1 MCRLEARLVVIVELG
16 QQHCRMLCT
25 VSRNQMICSTQ
36 KLLFVKLALLGN
48 SDTYRLPTQATPRL
62 SLISVLSAGSGPSKH
77 SLFSSFSSSIQN
89 SRGSQR
95 FPIKRL
101 ARGEDKWNVTI
112 CEGCRERPL
121 TTSLD
126 THSSRRSRMNL
137 ETSIEVSLY
146 DWLG

>member
-1 MCRLEARLVVIVELG
+1 MHCFAKSNDMFYAEIAFG
-16 QQHCRMLCT
+16 QT
-25 VSRNQMICSTQ
+25 CSPRKFRHLQ
-36 KLLFVKLALLGN
+36 IADSGN
-48 SDTYRLPTQATPRL
+48 DEPRL

-137 ETSIEVSLY
+137 ETSIEVSLH

>member
-1 MCRLEARLVVIVELG
+1 MFDEDDRSEGTRPIPDEAKEVG
-16 QQHCRMLCT
+16 QS
-25 VSRNQMICSTQ
+25 V
-36 KLLFVKLALLGN
+36 VKL
-48 SDTYRLPTQATPRL
+48 
-62 SLISVLSAGSGPSKH
+62 GSTNNRERDNPIKTCQYLCSGRHVSKK
-77 SLFSSFSSSIQN
+77 SSIQN
-89 SRGSQR
+89 SRGSPR